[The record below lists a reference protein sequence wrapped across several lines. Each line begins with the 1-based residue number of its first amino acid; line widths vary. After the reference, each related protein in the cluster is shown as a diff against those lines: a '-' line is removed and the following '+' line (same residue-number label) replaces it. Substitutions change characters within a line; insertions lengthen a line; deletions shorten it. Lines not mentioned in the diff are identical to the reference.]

1 MTFMYSYLANT
12 FYFSNAGNIYAEIE
26 DPPQKKYKCVSSV
39 VSSRTVAV
47 ARAHFSFVVA
57 RKVLRV
63 VRTRS

>member
-12 FYFSNAGNIYAEIE
+12 FYFSNAGNIYVEIE
-26 DPPQKKYKCVSSV
+26 DPPKKYKCVSS